1 MYDTCTGRQSMATQ
15 PVLQRII
22 QGCSR
27 LLLVVGAA
35 VFLVGGKFFYE
46 IKHVNFIAS
55 ETGGIIGGVLLMLLG
70 AGIAIAGKSA
80 GPEKHPD

>member
-1 MYDTCTGRQSMATQ
+1 MADSKQ

-27 LLLVVGAA
+27 LLLVVGVA

-46 IKHVNFIAS
+46 IKHVNFVVS
-55 ETGGIIGGVLLMLLG
+55 ETGGILGGLLLMLLG
-70 AGIAIAGKSA
+70 AGLAIAGKSA
-80 GPEKHPD
+80 GPEKDSD